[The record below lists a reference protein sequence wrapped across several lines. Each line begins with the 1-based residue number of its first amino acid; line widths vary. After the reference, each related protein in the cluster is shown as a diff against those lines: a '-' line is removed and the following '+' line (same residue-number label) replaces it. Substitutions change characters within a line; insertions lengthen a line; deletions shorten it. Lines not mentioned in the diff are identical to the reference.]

1 LDLIAT
7 KKLTT
12 DISNTLVSQGISM
25 SLSSGDVASV
35 TSLVGRVPVFD
46 YQTLDGKCY
55 MRFKTGITFAKCV
68 QGMVYIIPTDDA
80 RIKLVITPF
89 SNSESRATP
98 TDLVA

>member
-1 LDLIAT
+1 
-7 KKLTT
+7 
-12 DISNTLVSQGISM
+12 M

-35 TSLVGRVPVFD
+35 TSLVGRVPIFD

-80 RIKLVITPF
+80 RIKFVITPNN
-89 SNSESRATP
+89 NSSSSGAT